1 MKKILSIVAIGA
13 LFTSYGFAT
22 DNQSTVTATVQD
34 AAEVGF
40 TDQSGITLT
49 TNTFKFTGGDIALG
63 TLSLSGTTDTTKT
76 VFVKTNSIDGVKM
89 TISDAT
95 NSGNL
100 DHTTSTD
107 VLDKIAT
114 TYKYGAASAETAV
127 TLGTPFSLTSLR
139 NEGSATVGNFVVLP
153 RPTATQLGGSY
164 STTLTV
170 AIAAN

>member
-13 LFTSYGFAT
+13 LFTSYAVAT
-22 DNQSTVTATVQD
+22 DNQSTVTAHVDD

-40 TDQSGITLT
+40 GDQSGIALT
-49 TNTFKFTGGDIALG
+49 SNTFKFTGGDIALG

-100 DHTTSTD
+100 YHTTSND
-107 VLDKIAT
+107 VHDKIDT
-114 TYKYGAASAETAV
+114 TYKYGVVGGETAV
-127 TLGTPFSLTSLR
+127 RLGESFSLTNER
-139 NEGSATVGNFVVLP
+139 NAGSTSVGNFVVLP
-153 RPTATQLGGSY
+153 RPTATQLGGDY

>member
-22 DNQSTVTATVQD
+22 DNQSSVTATVED

-40 TDQSGITLT
+40 TDQSGIALT
-49 TNTFKFTGGDIALG
+49 TNTLKFTGGDIALG

-89 TISDAT
+89 TISDTT
-95 NSGNL
+95 NSGHL

-107 VLDKIAT
+107 ALDKIDTA
-114 TYKYGAASAETAV
+114 YKYGVAGSEALVA
-127 TLGTPFSLTSLR
+127 LGTPFNLTSAK
-139 NEGSATVGNFVVLP
+139 NAGSATVGNFIVLP

-164 STTLTV
+164 STTLVV